1 VVSRRG
7 GGSKRKAGPC
17 FDGAQDLTRKEV
29 VSPGEVMGGHVKR
42 RPSGGTVSRRST
54 LASS

>member
-17 FDGAQDLTRKEV
+17 VDGAQDLTRKEV

-42 RPSGGTVSRRST
+42 RPSGGRVSQRST